1 MTLKNIVDNLKLYYQ
16 RASSVLTMNQR
27 NLEYI
32 YTSNQRKHYPIADD
46 KLLTKKYL
54 EKAGVPHPEVYQT
67 YGYFYDLRNLE
78 QDLKKHAE
86 FVIKPA
92 KGSGG
97 GGIMVIVRRDETYW
111 YSVGGK
117 AYDIEDI
124 RRHLCDIIFGVY
136 SFGLRDE
143 VIIEKRILQHQA
155 IDEITQQGLADVRLI
170 VHQGK
175 PVLSMIRLPTRASD
189 GRANLHQG
197 AIGVGIDVASGT
209 TVHATFKGEP
219 IEIHPDT
226 GVNLLGR
233 TIPYWNDIVSTGVA
247 ISEIMPLKYL
257 GIDIAVSIEGP
268 MVLEINVR
276 PGIEIQNVNASGMRK
291 ILQNNLKAD
300 DLSGKVS
307 S

>member
-1 MTLKNIVDNLKLYYQ
+1 MTLKNVFGQLKLYYQ

-46 KLLTKKYL
+46 KLLTKQYL
-54 EKAGVPHPEVYQT
+54 AKAGVPYPEVYQV
-67 YGYFYDLRNLE
+67 YSYFYDLRNLE
-78 QDLKKHAE
+78 ADLKKHEE

-97 GGIMVIVRRDETYW
+97 GGIMVIVRRDENYW
-111 YSVGGK
+111 YSIGGK
-117 AYDIEDI
+117 AYDIDDI
-124 RRHLCDIIFGVY
+124 RKHLCDIIFGIY
-136 SFGLRDE
+136 SFGLSDD
-143 VIIEKRILQHQA
+143 VIIEKRIVQNPE

-170 VHQGK
+170 VHHGK

-197 AIGVGIDVASGT
+197 AIGVGIDVASGR
-209 TVHATFKGEP
+209 TVHATFKGTP
-219 IEIHPDT
+219 IDVHPDT

-233 TIPYWNDIVSTGVA
+233 TIPYWSDVVATGLA

-257 GIDIAVSIEGP
+257 GIDIAISTEGP

-276 PGIEIQNVNASGMRK
+276 PGIEIQNVNSSGMRG
-291 ILQNNLKAD
+291 ILQDNMKAAGQI
-300 DLSGKVS
+300 GKVAP
-307 S
+307 

>member
-1 MTLKNIVDNLKLYYQ
+1 
-16 RASSVLTMNQR
+16 
-27 NLEYI
+27 
-32 YTSNQRKHYPIADD
+32 
-46 KLLTKKYL
+46 
-54 EKAGVPHPEVYQT
+54 
-67 YGYFYDLRNLE
+67 
-78 QDLKKHAE
+78 
-86 FVIKPA
+86 VIKPA